1 MKTLKYKN
9 LTKKNRENYS
19 TGNGVEESKESEPP
33 PTRVISARQLQV
45 EENRHLANELQR
57 KYDEELDLNHKSV
70 KSLQVSK
77 NSNLARQLHDEE
89 NTASNR
95 AIAEALSE
103 SPKRNK
109 SFTQK
114 NHTRNRNTR
123 NRHTRHSRPTS
134 WFRWFVWPS
143 WLTFRFFR

>member
-1 MKTLKYKN
+1 MKTFKYKN
-9 LTKKNRENYS
+9 LIKKNSNS
-19 TGNGVEESKESEPP
+19 KNLNTSKKGVESKESEPS
-33 PTRVISARQLQV
+33 PTRVISAI
-45 EENRHLANELQR
+45 NLANELQR
-57 KYDEELDLNHKSV
+57 KYDEESYLNHRLV
-70 KSLQVSK
+70 NSLQVSK
-77 NSNLARQLHDEE
+77 NSNLARQLQDEE
-89 NTASNR
+89 NTTSNR

-114 NHTRNRNTR
+114 NHTRKRNT
-123 NRHTRHSRPTS
+123 RPTS

>member
-33 PTRVISARQLQV
+33 HTRAISARQLQV

-77 NSNLARQLHDEE
+77 NSHLARQLHDEE

-114 NHTRNRNTR
+114 NHTRKN
-123 NRHTRHSRPTS
+123 HTRKRNSRTTS